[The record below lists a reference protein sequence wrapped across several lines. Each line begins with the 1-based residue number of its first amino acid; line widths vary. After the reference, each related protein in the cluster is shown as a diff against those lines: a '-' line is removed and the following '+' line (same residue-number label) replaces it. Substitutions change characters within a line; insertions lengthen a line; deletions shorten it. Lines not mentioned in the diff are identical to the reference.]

1 MTANRSSTREPG
13 DFIIAG
19 KKRVSDWRAFKGAL
33 AAGENPA
40 LWGTAYQDYFYARLS
55 YRYLKPL
62 TVLQASG
69 PIRGEGFSIVAIQC
83 SLIEFLES
91 TVQGK
96 SYRYSRNGNPP
107 LGPHEYSNSSAIFEF
122 FLVNRDPFNAEF
134 TQQHAHDFYVSV
146 RCGVLHEARTKN
158 GWTILAKSKTSQIID
173 ANLKIVYRDD
183 FQAAL
188 LQFVDWYKAALPST
202 VALQEAFLRKFD
214 TLSE

>member
-1 MTANRSSTREPG
+1 MTANKSTTRLPG

-19 KKRVSDWRAFKGAL
+19 KKRISDWQAFKGAL
-33 AAGENPA
+33 TVGGNPA
-40 LWGTAYQDYFYARLS
+40 LWEKAYQEYFYARLS

-62 TVLQASG
+62 TVLQTSG

-91 TVQGK
+91 TIRGK

-107 LGPHEYSNSSAIFEF
+107 LGQYEYSNSGAIFES
-122 FLVNRDPFNAEF
+122 FLANRPPFNAEF

-158 GWTILAKSKTSQIID
+158 GWTILAKSKTGQIID

-188 LQFVDWYKAALPST
+188 LKFAEWYRTALPST
-202 VALQEAFLRKFD
+202 LALQEAFLRKFD
-214 TLSE
+214 GLCV